1 MAIIR
6 KYKIQRYKQVTI
18 DLQSGNI
25 EDGGFSTFQLDDPS
39 MLLNPPNGTSDFFG
53 TVKRVV
59 LLGEVVRETLDTG
72 NVGIGQFN
80 QLTQQDFENQLQLG
94 NFTYNR
100 ENNGQPT
107 VIGWV
112 ELGETYP
119 SFYYEDC
126 ITGTNMGKTPVSEN
140 YYDLDYFDVSPY
152 TVSGDGAAA
161 LQQIGNWDYGNS
173 FGNWGL
179 APFPGQEP
187 LTLQGYIVAVLNG
200 GTLQGGNVPTFPG
213 DFLGNLLLNQIPL
226 LIADYSENFER
237 NTTYTISPSFA
248 KNNGMSKNVY
258 GRIRRTINSG
268 FIPFGGLDK
277 NSGLCISTGVSISVV
292 GPSTG
297 TGVSPNAPS
306 GPRNV
311 TSVQF
316 GGDLSRK
323 LYVDCFES
331 LKIDFDGIQNTL
343 TKSPDNMGAI
353 LQFGEVDASN
363 NTDDIREYNFT
374 QAVRQQIQLSKM
386 LYNIRDPRQIYN
398 DNINIPSG
406 ILRAYLN
413 DDKCTATVIPAYLN
427 KDGQIPEPI
436 GPHREYNNEE
446 IREYLQS
453 NYGFYDK
460 TLFEIGKNQ
469 NGIMQYSDGLSFRE
483 YTSTSAWGWHSSRYS
498 AHYLMEY
505 SGNQT
510 ISFSLKIPTRE
521 EINRSTSQGLFGNS
535 SATFLYE
542 NKTWKSIIDL
552 LSLAKE
558 SSNSFIKKDGK
569 SISLQLPDITYKKV
583 YDSDFVK
590 VIVYSKTRKYF
601 SINQTHSTIFLGFND
616 NNTYS
621 YQSYGEFLTSLNKT
635 DILSNNQLLLSK
647 RNIQYGKNPLE
658 KLGVVKWTDLSRFN
672 NPNIRISPNG
682 SLYIELTD
690 GTYLLDIYHSLMNL
704 HLAQVGWDTIMKY
717 IKKYETL
724 LLSGTNDFESLYEE
738 IQEEE
743 FLRKNRK
750 TDILDSSNQTV
761 WPPSND
767 FSFDEFGILI

>member
-1 MAIIR
+1 
-6 KYKIQRYKQVTI
+6 
-18 DLQSGNI
+18 
-25 EDGGFSTFQLDDPS
+25 
-39 MLLNPPNGTSDFFG
+39 
-53 TVKRVV
+53 
-59 LLGEVVRETLDTG
+59 
-72 NVGIGQFN
+72 
-80 QLTQQDFENQLQLG
+80 
-94 NFTYNR
+94 
-100 ENNGQPT
+100 
-107 VIGWV
+107 
-112 ELGETYP
+112 
-119 SFYYEDC
+119 
-126 ITGTNMGKTPVSEN
+126 
-140 YYDLDYFDVSPY
+140 
-152 TVSGDGAAA
+152 
-161 LQQIGNWDYGNS
+161 
-173 FGNWGL
+173 
-179 APFPGQEP
+179 
-187 LTLQGYIVAVLNG
+187 
-200 GTLQGGNVPTFPG
+200 
-213 DFLGNLLLNQIPL
+213 
-226 LIADYSENFER
+226 
-237 NTTYTISPSFA
+237 
-248 KNNGMSKNVY
+248 
-258 GRIRRTINSG
+258 
-268 FIPFGGLDK
+268 
-277 NSGLCISTGVSISVV
+277 
-292 GPSTG
+292 
-297 TGVSPNAPS
+297 
-306 GPRNV
+306 
-311 TSVQF
+311 
-316 GGDLSRK
+316 
-323 LYVDCFES
+323 
-331 LKIDFDGIQNTL
+331 
-343 TKSPDNMGAI
+343 
-353 LQFGEVDASN
+353 
-363 NTDDIREYNFT
+363 
-374 QAVRQQIQLSKM
+374 
-386 LYNIRDPRQIYN
+386 
-398 DNINIPSG
+398 
-406 ILRAYLN
+406 
-413 DDKCTATVIPAYLN
+413 
-427 KDGQIPEPI
+427 
-436 GPHREYNNEE
+436 
-446 IREYLQS
+446 
-453 NYGFYDK
+453 
-460 TLFEIGKNQ
+460 
-469 NGIMQYSDGLSFRE
+469 
-483 YTSTSAWGWHSSRYS
+483 
-498 AHYLMEY
+498 MEY